1 MNDDGGAR
9 MGSAAERL
17 NAAADWMDG
26 VSQKC
31 CECTDGHHE
40 QSRPFGTEDDV
51 HVSRDT
57 ARALA
62 AWLRWEAECTVVPE
76 HSRKALAVADQILGI
91 SKGGT

>member
-1 MNDDGGAR
+1 M
-9 MGSAAERL
+9 SAAERL
-17 NAAADWMDG
+17 IAAADWLDG

-51 HVSRDT
+51 HISRDT

-62 AWLRWEAECTVVPE
+62 AWLRSAAHDAEQIGAD
-76 HSRKALAVADQILGI
+76 RKALAVANQILGI
-91 SKGGT
+91 TEGGT